1 MQTATRVGIG
11 LLQAMRHARQ
21 ARRAPRV
28 AIIALRVG
36 SIKALLRHTLR
47 VGSIKA
53 LLRHT
58 LRVGIG
64 LLKRVAIALLKAVRQ
79 AGRAARA
86 VRAPRCRRRRV

>member
-1 MQTATRVGIG
+1 MSITAMQTATRIAIG

-28 AIIALRVG
+28 AAIG
-36 SIKALLRHTLR
+36 
-47 VGSIKA
+47 
-53 LLRHT
+53 

-64 LLKRVAIALLKAVRQ
+64 LLKRVGIGLLKTVRQ
-79 AGRAARA
+79 ARRAARA